1 MIVTI
6 DGPAGSGKSS
16 VARRLAERLGF
27 AFLDTGAMYRA
38 VALACLDA
46 NVSWND
52 EAAIGALAHS
62 LRMAFAHGRLLMN
75 GEDVTGRLRT
85 PEVTAAASR
94 VAVLA
99 SVREA
104 LADLQRQLA
113 RGKDM
118 VTEGRDQ
125 GSVVF
130 PAAECKFFVTA
141 DPKERARRRVRDL
154 QDDGHPADFNEVLEQ
169 IRERDERD
177 ASRKVGPLK
186 PAPDAQVIDTTSLE
200 LEDVVDRLE
209 RIVRERLE
217 R

>member
-6 DGPAGSGKSS
+6 DGPAGSGKST

-27 AFLDTGAMYRA
+27 AFLDTGAMYRG
-38 VALACLDA
+38 VALCLLEKKVPWD
-46 NVSWND
+46 D
-52 EAAIGALAHS
+52 EAAIGELAHS
-62 LRMAFAHGRLLMN
+62 LRMTFEDGRLLVN
-75 GEDVTGRLRT
+75 GRDVTDRLRT

-94 VAVLA
+94 VAVL
-99 SVREA
+99 SPVREA

-113 RGKDM
+113 QGKDM

-130 PAAECKFFVTA
+130 PGAECKFFVTA
-141 DPKERARRRVRDL
+141 DPEERARRRAQDL
-154 QDDGHPADFNEVLEQ
+154 QDDGHPADFNEVLRQ

-186 PAPDAQVIDTTSLE
+186 AAPDAQIIDTTALE
-200 LEDVVDRLE
+200 LDEVLRRLKQ
-209 RIVRERLE
+209 IVRDRQKK
-217 R
+217 